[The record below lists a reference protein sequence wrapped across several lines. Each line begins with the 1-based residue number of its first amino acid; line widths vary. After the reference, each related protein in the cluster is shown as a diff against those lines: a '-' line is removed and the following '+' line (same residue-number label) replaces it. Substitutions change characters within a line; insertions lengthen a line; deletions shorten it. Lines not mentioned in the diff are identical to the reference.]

1 MSEPFVFDP
10 RCTLCKYPFGA
21 VPLGAPVTLHVRPEG
36 REGFVRCALLLRA
49 EFAGE
54 EREWELQ
61 AEGWDGERQRFS
73 LTFPAPET
81 PELCWYAFRLTRADG
96 SVRYLD
102 ASGWAD
108 QPQHRWQMTVYDAA
122 SPTPGWFGE
131 GLTYQIFPD
140 RFCRSR
146 LPDMA
151 EMPAGRRLHGNWEDI
166 PDYLPDGDGE
176 YCRDFFGG
184 DLAGI
189 RGKLP
194 YLREL
199 GVETLYL
206 CPIFEASSNHRYNTG
221 DYRRIDPMLGTEEDF
236 RALCQEAH
244 ALGIRVILDG
254 VFNHN
259 GRDSRYFNA
268 DGRYDTLGAAQ
279 SQDSPYYPWFHF
291 HPWPTDYDAW
301 WGIRDLPAVNEDA
314 PSYRDFIFGGEDSVI
329 RHWLRAGADGWRLD
343 VADELPDDF
352 ISGIRQAMDETK
364 PGCLL
369 LGEVWED
376 GSNKIAY
383 SQRRR
388 YLLGGETHCL
398 MNYPFRTA
406 ALCYLRGGDA
416 AEFRESMETLREN
429 YPAPAFLSAMN
440 FLGTHDTPRVLSLLG
455 EGQAPAEKAERAVYR
470 LDPEEERLGKE
481 RWKLASAL
489 LYAFPGSPMLFY
501 GDEAGLQGLEDPFCR
516 GGYPWGREDGDLLA
530 WFRLLGR
537 VRKRPSLRRGDLTWL
552 HAQGPLLAFRRQAE
566 GETTA
571 AAFNAGDADETLT
584 LPWEGREAL
593 DLLTGQ
599 RFAAWEGRIALRL
612 PARGAVL
619 LAETER

>member
-236 RALCQEAH
+236 RALCAEAH
-244 ALGIRVILDG
+244 DLGIRVILDG

-352 ISGIRQAMDETK
+352 IAGIRQAMDETK

-416 AEFRESMETLREN
+416 AEFRESMETIREN

-455 EGQAPAEKAERAVYR
+455 EGQAPAEKTERAVYR

-481 RWKLASAL
+481 RWKLASTL

>member
-10 RCTLCKYPFGA
+10 RCTLCKYPYGA
-21 VPLGAPVTLHVRPEG
+21 VPCGAPVTLHVRPEG
-36 REGFVRCALLLRA
+36 WEGFVRCTLLLRQ
-49 EFAGE
+49 EFSGQD
-54 EREWELQ
+54 REWELP

-81 PELCWYAFRLTRADG
+81 PELCWYAFRFTRADG

-102 ASGWAD
+102 ASGWCSE
-108 QPQHRWQMTVYDAA
+108 PQHRWQMTVYDAA

-140 RFCRSR
+140 RFRRSHS
-146 LPDMA
+146 PDMA
-151 EMPAGRRLHGNWEDI
+151 KMPWGRRLHENWDDI
-166 PDYLPDGDGE
+166 PDYLPDESGE

-189 RGKLP
+189 REKLP

-236 RALCQEAH
+236 QALCAEAH

-259 GRDSRYFNA
+259 GKDSRYFNA
-268 DGRYDTLGAAQ
+268 DGRYDTVGAAQ

-301 WGIRDLPAVNEDA
+301 WGIRDLPAVNENA
-314 PSYRDFIFGGEDSVI
+314 PSYRDFIFEGEDSVI

-352 ISGIRQAMDETK
+352 IAGIRQAMDETK

-383 SQRRR
+383 SQRRK

-416 AEFRESMETLREN
+416 ADFRESMETIREN
-429 YPAPAFLSAMN
+429 YPAPAFQSAMN

-455 EGQAPAEKAERAVYR
+455 EGQTPADKAERAAYR
-470 LDPEEERLGKE
+470 LRPEEERLGKE

-537 VRKRPSLRRGDLTWL
+537 LRKRPSLRRGDLTWL

-571 AAFNAGDADETLT
+571 AAFNAGDAEAALT

-599 RFAAWEGRIALRL
+599 RFAAWEGRIALCL

-619 LAETER
+619 LTEAER

>member
-36 REGFVRCALLLRA
+36 REGFVRCALLLRR

-151 EMPAGRRLHGNWEDI
+151 EMPAGRRLHENWEDV

-221 DYRRIDPMLGTEEDF
+221 DYRRIDPMLGTVEDF
-236 RALCQEAH
+236 RALCAEAH
-244 ALGIRVILDG
+244 DLGIRVILDG

-352 ISGIRQAMDETK
+352 IAGIRQAMDETK

-416 AEFRESMETLREN
+416 AEFRESMETIREN

>member
-140 RFCRSR
+140 RFCRSH

-236 RALCQEAH
+236 RALCAEAH
-244 ALGIRVILDG
+244 DLGIRVILDG

-314 PSYRDFIFGGEDSVI
+314 PSYRDFIFGGEDSII

-352 ISGIRQAMDETK
+352 IAGIRQAMDETK

-416 AEFRESMETLREN
+416 AEFRESMETIREN

-455 EGQAPAEKAERAVYR
+455 EGQAPAEKTERAVYR

-481 RWKLASAL
+481 RWKLASTL

-571 AAFNAGDADETLT
+571 AAFNTGDADETLT

>member
-10 RCTLCKYPFGA
+10 RCTLCKYPYGA
-21 VPLGAPVTLHVRPEG
+21 VPCGAPVTLHVRPEG
-36 REGFVRCALLLRA
+36 WEGFVRCTLLLRQ
-49 EFAGE
+49 EFSGQD
-54 EREWELQ
+54 REWELP

-81 PELCWYAFRLTRADG
+81 PELCWYAFRFTRADG

-102 ASGWAD
+102 ASGWCSE
-108 QPQHRWQMTVYDAA
+108 PQHRWQMTVYDAA

-140 RFCRSR
+140 RFRRSH

-151 EMPAGRRLHGNWEDI
+151 KMPWGRRLHENWDDI
-166 PDYLPDGDGE
+166 PDYLPDEDGE

-189 RGKLP
+189 REKLP

-221 DYRRIDPMLGTEEDF
+221 DYRRVDPMLGTEEDF
-236 RALCQEAH
+236 QALCQEAH

-268 DGRYDTLGAAQ
+268 DGRYDTVGAAQ

-301 WGIRDLPAVNEDA
+301 WGIRDLPAVNESA
-314 PSYRDFIFGGEDSVI
+314 PSYRDFIFAGEDSVI
-329 RHWLRAGADGWRLD
+329 RHWLRSGADGWRLD
-343 VADELPDDF
+343 VADELPDNF
-352 ISGIRQAMDETK
+352 IAGIRQAMDETK

-383 SQRRR
+383 SQRRK

-416 AEFRESMETLREN
+416 ADFRESMETLREN
-429 YPAPAFLSAMN
+429 YPAPAFQSAMN

-455 EGQAPAEKAERAVYR
+455 EGQTPADKAERAAFR
-470 LDPEEERLGKE
+470 LRPEEERLGKE

-516 GGYPWGREDGDLLA
+516 GGYPWGREDDDLLR

-537 VRKRPSLRRGDLTWL
+537 LRKRPSLRKGDLTWL

-571 AAFNAGDADETLT
+571 AAFNAGDAEAALT

-599 RFAAWEGRIALRL
+599 RFAAWEGRIALCL

-619 LAETER
+619 LTEAER

>member
-36 REGFVRCALLLRA
+36 REGFVRCTLLLHR
-49 EFAGE
+49 EFSGIRE
-54 EREWELQ
+54 ERELL
-61 AEGWDGERQRFS
+61 AEGRDGERQRFS
-73 LTFPAPET
+73 LTFPAPEE
-81 PELCWYAFRLTRADG
+81 PELCWYAFRFTRADG
-96 SVRYLD
+96 SIRYLD
-102 ASGWAD
+102 KSGWCSE
-108 QPQHRWQMTVYDAA
+108 PQNRWQMTVYDAA
-122 SPTPGWFGE
+122 APTPRWFGE
-131 GLTYQIFPD
+131 GLTYQIVPD
-140 RFCRSR
+140 RFCRSH

-151 EMPAGRRLHGNWEDI
+151 EMPAGRRLHENWEDV

-189 RGKLP
+189 RGKFP

-236 RALCQEAH
+236 RALCAEAH
-244 ALGIRVILDG
+244 DLGIRVILDG

-352 ISGIRQAMDETK
+352 IAGIRQAMDETK

-501 GDEAGLQGLEDPFCR
+501 GDEVGLQGLEDPFCR
-516 GGYPWGREDGDLLA
+516 GGYPWGREDGDLLT

>member
-73 LTFPAPET
+73 LTFPAPSA

-236 RALCQEAH
+236 RALCAEAH

-301 WGIRDLPAVNEDA
+301 WGIRDLPAVNEDV
-314 PSYRDFIFGGEDSVI
+314 PSYRDFIFGGEDSII

-352 ISGIRQAMDETK
+352 IAGIRQAMDETK

-416 AEFRESMETLREN
+416 AEFRESMETIREN

-481 RWKLASAL
+481 RWKLASTL

>member
-36 REGFVRCALLLRA
+36 REGFVRCALLLRR

-54 EREWELQ
+54 EREFELQ

-236 RALCQEAH
+236 RALCAEAH
-244 ALGIRVILDG
+244 DLGIRVILDG

-259 GRDSRYFNA
+259 GKDSRYFNA

-352 ISGIRQAMDETK
+352 IAGIRQAMDETK

-416 AEFRESMETLREN
+416 AEFRESMETIREN

-470 LDPEEERLGKE
+470 LAPEEERLGKE

-530 WFRLLGR
+530 WFCLLGR

-571 AAFNAGDADETLT
+571 AAFNTGDADETLT

>member
-236 RALCQEAH
+236 RALCAEAH
-244 ALGIRVILDG
+244 DLGIRVILDG

-259 GRDSRYFNA
+259 GKDSRYFNA
-268 DGRYDTLGAAQ
+268 DGRYDTVGAAQ

-352 ISGIRQAMDETK
+352 IAGIRQAMDETK

-416 AEFRESMETLREN
+416 AEFRESMETIREN

-501 GDEAGLQGLEDPFCR
+501 GDEVGLQGLEDPFCR

>member
-10 RCTLCKYPFGA
+10 RCTLCKYPYGA
-21 VPLGAPVTLHVRPEG
+21 VPCGAPVTLHVRPEG
-36 REGFVRCALLLRA
+36 WEGFVRCTLLLRQ
-49 EFAGE
+49 EFSGQD
-54 EREWELQ
+54 REWELP

-81 PELCWYAFRLTRADG
+81 PELCWYAFRFTRADR

-102 ASGWAD
+102 ASGWCSE
-108 QPQHRWQMTVYDAA
+108 PQHRWQMTVYDAA

-140 RFCRSR
+140 RFRRSH

-151 EMPAGRRLHGNWEDI
+151 KMPWGRRLHENWDDI
-166 PDYLPDGDGE
+166 PDYLPDEDGE

-189 RGKLP
+189 REKLP

-206 CPIFEASSNHRYNTG
+206 CPIFEASSNHHYNTG

-236 RALCQEAH
+236 RALCAEAH

-259 GRDSRYFNA
+259 GKDSRYFNA
-268 DGRYDTLGAAQ
+268 DGRYDTVGAAQ

-301 WGIRDLPAVNEDA
+301 WGIRDLPAVNESA
-314 PSYRDFIFGGEDSVI
+314 PSYRDFIFAGEDSVI

-352 ISGIRQAMDETK
+352 IAGIRQAMDETK

-383 SQRRR
+383 SQRRK

-416 AEFRESMETLREN
+416 ADFRESMETIREN
-429 YPAPAFLSAMN
+429 YPAPAFQSAMN

-455 EGQAPAEKAERAVYR
+455 EGQTPADKAERAAFR
-470 LDPEEERLGKE
+470 LRPEEERLGKE

-516 GGYPWGREDGDLLA
+516 GGYPWGREDEDLLA

-537 VRKRPSLRRGDLTWL
+537 LRKRPSLRRGDLTWL

-571 AAFNAGDADETLT
+571 AAFNAGDAEAALT

-599 RFAAWEGRIALRL
+599 RFAAWEGRIALCL

-619 LAETER
+619 LTEAER

>member
-10 RCTLCKYPFGA
+10 RCTLCKYPYGA
-21 VPLGAPVTLHVRPEG
+21 VPCGAPVTLHVRPEG
-36 REGFVRCALLLRA
+36 WEGFVRCTLLLRQ
-49 EFAGE
+49 EFSGQD
-54 EREWELQ
+54 REWELP

-81 PELCWYAFRLTRADG
+81 PELCWYAFRFTRADG

-102 ASGWAD
+102 ASGWCSE
-108 QPQHRWQMTVYDAA
+108 PQHRWQMTVYDAA

-140 RFCRSR
+140 RFRRSH

-151 EMPAGRRLHGNWEDI
+151 KMPWGRRLHENWDDI

-184 DLAGI
+184 DLVGI
-189 RGKLP
+189 REKLP

-206 CPIFEASSNHRYNTG
+206 CPIFEASSNHHYNTG

-236 RALCQEAH
+236 QALCQEAH

-259 GRDSRYFNA
+259 GKDSRYFNA
-268 DGRYDTLGAAQ
+268 DGRYGTVGAAQ

-301 WGIRDLPAVNEDA
+301 WGIRDLPAVNESA
-314 PSYRDFIFGGEDSVI
+314 PSYRDFIFEGEDSVI

-352 ISGIRQAMDETK
+352 IAGIRQAMDETK

-383 SQRRR
+383 SQRRK

-416 AEFRESMETLREN
+416 ADFRESMETIREN
-429 YPAPAFLSAMN
+429 YPAPAFQSAMN

-455 EGQAPAEKAERAVYR
+455 EGQTPADKAERAAFR
-470 LDPEEERLGKE
+470 LRPEEERLGKE

-516 GGYPWGREDGDLLA
+516 GGYPWGREDEDLLA

-537 VRKRPSLRRGDLTWL
+537 LRKRPSLRRGDLTWL

-571 AAFNAGDADETLT
+571 AAFNAGDAEAALT

-599 RFAAWEGRIALRL
+599 RFAAWEGRIALCL

-619 LAETER
+619 LTEAER

>member
-10 RCTLCKYPFGA
+10 RCTLCKYPYGA
-21 VPLGAPVTLHVRPEG
+21 VPCGAPVTLHVRPEG
-36 REGFVRCALLLRA
+36 WEGFVRCTLLLRQ
-49 EFAGE
+49 EFSGQD
-54 EREWELQ
+54 REWELP

-81 PELCWYAFRLTRADG
+81 PELCWYAFRFTRADG

-102 ASGWAD
+102 ASGWCSE
-108 QPQHRWQMTVYDAA
+108 PQHRWQMTVYDAA

-140 RFCRSR
+140 RFRRSH

-151 EMPAGRRLHGNWEDI
+151 KMPWGRRLHENWDDI
-166 PDYLPDGDGE
+166 PDYLPDESGE

-189 RGKLP
+189 REKLP
-194 YLREL
+194 YLHEL

-268 DGRYDTLGAAQ
+268 DGRYDTVGAAQ

-301 WGIRDLPAVNEDA
+301 WGIRDLPAVNESA
-314 PSYRDFIFGGEDSVI
+314 PSYRDFIFEGEDSVI

-352 ISGIRQAMDETK
+352 IAGIRQAMDETK
-364 PGCLL
+364 SGCLL

-383 SQRRR
+383 SQRRK

-416 AEFRESMETLREN
+416 ADFRESMETIREN

-571 AAFNAGDADETLT
+571 AAFNAGDAEAALT

-599 RFAAWEGRIALRL
+599 RFAAWEGRIALCL

-619 LAETER
+619 LTEAER

>member
-10 RCTLCKYPFGA
+10 RCTLCKYPFSA

-352 ISGIRQAMDETK
+352 IAGIRQAMDETK

>member
-36 REGFVRCALLLRA
+36 REGFVRCALLLRR

-54 EREWELQ
+54 DWEWELQ

-73 LTFPAPET
+73 LTVPAPET

-140 RFCRSR
+140 RFRRSH

-151 EMPAGRRLHGNWEDI
+151 KMPWSRRLHENWDDI
-166 PDYLPDGDGE
+166 PDYLPDESGE

-189 RGKLP
+189 REKLP

-236 RALCQEAH
+236 RALCAEAH

-259 GRDSRYFNA
+259 GKDSRYFNA
-268 DGRYDTLGAAQ
+268 DGRYGTVGAAQ

-301 WGIRDLPAVNEDA
+301 WGIRDLPAVNESA
-314 PSYRDFIFGGEDSVI
+314 PSYRDFIFEGEDSVI

-352 ISGIRQAMDETK
+352 IAGIRQAMDETK

-383 SQRRR
+383 SQRRK

-416 AEFRESMETLREN
+416 ADFRESMETIREN
-429 YPAPAFLSAMN
+429 YPAPAFQSAMN
-440 FLGTHDTPRVLSLLG
+440 FLGTHDTPRGLSLLG
-455 EGQAPAEKAERAVYR
+455 EGQTPADKAERATYR
-470 LDPEEERLGKE
+470 LSPEEERLGKE

-516 GGYPWGREDGDLLA
+516 GGYPWGREDEDLLA

-537 VRKRPSLRRGDLTWL
+537 LRKRPSLRRGDLTWL

-571 AAFNAGDADETLT
+571 AAFNAGDAEAALT

-599 RFAAWEGRIALRL
+599 RFAAWEGRIALCL
-612 PARGAVL
+612 PARGVVL
-619 LAETER
+619 LTEAER

>member
-10 RCTLCKYPFGA
+10 RCTLCKYPYGA
-21 VPLGAPVTLHVRPEG
+21 VPCGAPVTLHVRPEG
-36 REGFVRCALLLRA
+36 WEGFVRCTLLLRQ
-49 EFAGE
+49 EFSGQD
-54 EREWELQ
+54 REWELP

-81 PELCWYAFRLTRADG
+81 PELCWYAFRFTRADG

-102 ASGWAD
+102 ASGWCSE
-108 QPQHRWQMTVYDAA
+108 PQHRWQMTVYDAA

-140 RFCRSR
+140 RFRRSH

-151 EMPAGRRLHGNWEDI
+151 KMPWGRRLHENWDDI
-166 PDYLPDGDGE
+166 PDYLPDEDGE

-189 RGKLP
+189 REKLP

-206 CPIFEASSNHRYNTG
+206 CPIFEASSNHHYNTG

-236 RALCQEAH
+236 RALCAEAH

-259 GRDSRYFNA
+259 GKDSRYFNA
-268 DGRYDTLGAAQ
+268 DGRYDTVGAAQ

-301 WGIRDLPAVNEDA
+301 WGIRDLPAVNESA
-314 PSYRDFIFGGEDSVI
+314 PSYRDFIFAGEDSVI

-352 ISGIRQAMDETK
+352 IAGIRQAMDETK

-383 SQRRR
+383 SQRRK

-416 AEFRESMETLREN
+416 ADFRESMETIREN
-429 YPAPAFLSAMN
+429 YPAPAFQSAMN

-455 EGQAPAEKAERAVYR
+455 EGQTPADKAERAAFR
-470 LDPEEERLGKE
+470 LRPEEERLGKE

-516 GGYPWGREDGDLLA
+516 GGYPWGREDEDLLA

-537 VRKRPSLRRGDLTWL
+537 LRKRPSLRRGDLTWL

-571 AAFNAGDADETLT
+571 AAFNAGDAEAALT

-599 RFAAWEGRIALRL
+599 RFAAWEGRIALCL

-619 LAETER
+619 LTEAER

>member
-10 RCTLCKYPFGA
+10 RCTLCKYPYGA
-21 VPLGAPVTLHVRPEG
+21 VPCGAPVTLHVRPEG
-36 REGFVRCALLLRA
+36 WEGFVRCTLLLRQ
-49 EFAGE
+49 EFSGQD
-54 EREWELQ
+54 REWELP

-81 PELCWYAFRLTRADG
+81 PELCWYAFRFTRADG

-102 ASGWAD
+102 ASGWCSE
-108 QPQHRWQMTVYDAA
+108 PQHRWQMTVYDAA

-140 RFCRSR
+140 RFRRSH

-151 EMPAGRRLHGNWEDI
+151 KMPWGRRLHENWDDI
-166 PDYLPDGDGE
+166 PDYLPDEDGE

-189 RGKLP
+189 REKLP

-206 CPIFEASSNHRYNTG
+206 CPIFEASSNHHYNTG

-236 RALCQEAH
+236 RALCAEAH

-259 GRDSRYFNA
+259 GKDSRYFNA
-268 DGRYDTLGAAQ
+268 DGRYDTVGAAQ

-301 WGIRDLPAVNEDA
+301 WGIRDLPAVNESA
-314 PSYRDFIFGGEDSVI
+314 PSYRDFIFEGEDSVI

-352 ISGIRQAMDETK
+352 IAGIRRAMDGTK

-383 SQRRR
+383 SQRRK

-416 AEFRESMETLREN
+416 ADFRESMETIREN
-429 YPAPAFLSAMN
+429 YPAPAFQSAMN

-455 EGQAPAEKAERAVYR
+455 EGQTPADKAERAAFR
-470 LDPEEERLGKE
+470 LRPEEERLGKE

-516 GGYPWGREDGDLLA
+516 GGYPWGREDEDLLA

-537 VRKRPSLRRGDLTWL
+537 LRKRPSLRRGDLTWL

>member
-140 RFCRSR
+140 RFCRSH

-236 RALCQEAH
+236 RALCAEAH
-244 ALGIRVILDG
+244 DLGIRVILDG

-314 PSYRDFIFGGEDSVI
+314 PSYRDFIFGGEDSII

-352 ISGIRQAMDETK
+352 IAGIRQAMDETK

-416 AEFRESMETLREN
+416 AEFRESMETIREN

-455 EGQAPAEKAERAVYR
+455 EGQAPAEKTERAVYR

-481 RWKLASAL
+481 RWKLASTL

>member
-36 REGFVRCALLLRA
+36 REGFVRCALLLRR

-54 EREWELQ
+54 EREFELQ

-236 RALCQEAH
+236 RALCAEAH
-244 ALGIRVILDG
+244 DLGIRVILDG

-301 WGIRDLPAVNEDA
+301 WGIRDLPAVNESA
-314 PSYRDFIFGGEDSVI
+314 PSYRDFIFEGEDSVI

-352 ISGIRQAMDETK
+352 IAGIRQAMDETK

-416 AEFRESMETLREN
+416 AEFRESMETIREN

-571 AAFNAGDADETLT
+571 AAFNTGDADETLT

>member
-73 LTFPAPET
+73 LTFPAPSA

-140 RFCRSR
+140 RFCRSH

-151 EMPAGRRLHGNWEDI
+151 EMPAGRRLHENWEDV

-189 RGKLP
+189 REKLP

-221 DYRRIDPMLGTEEDF
+221 DYRRIDPMLGTEADF
-236 RALCQEAH
+236 RALCAEAH
-244 ALGIRVILDG
+244 DLGIRVILDG

-352 ISGIRQAMDETK
+352 IAGIRQAMDETK

-516 GGYPWGREDGDLLA
+516 GGYPWVREDEELLA

-599 RFAAWEGRIALRL
+599 RFAAWEGQIALRL

>member
-10 RCTLCKYPFGA
+10 RCTLCKYPYGA
-21 VPLGAPVTLHVRPEG
+21 VPCGAPVTLHVRPEG
-36 REGFVRCALLLRA
+36 WEGFVRCTLLLRQ
-49 EFAGE
+49 EFSGQD
-54 EREWELQ
+54 REWELP

-140 RFCRSR
+140 RFRRSH

-151 EMPAGRRLHGNWEDI
+151 KMPWGRRLHENWDDI
-166 PDYLPDGDGE
+166 PDYLPDEDGE

-189 RGKLP
+189 REKLP

-236 RALCQEAH
+236 RALCAEAH

-259 GRDSRYFNA
+259 GKDSRYFNA
-268 DGRYDTLGAAQ
+268 DGRYDTVGAAQ

-301 WGIRDLPAVNEDA
+301 WGIRDLPAVNESA
-314 PSYRDFIFGGEDSVI
+314 PSYRDFIFEGEDSVI

-352 ISGIRQAMDETK
+352 IAGIRQAMDETK

-383 SQRRR
+383 SQRRK

-416 AEFRESMETLREN
+416 AEFRESMETIREN
-429 YPAPAFLSAMN
+429 YPAPAFQSAMN

-455 EGQAPAEKAERAVYR
+455 EGQTPADKAERAAYR
-470 LDPEEERLGKE
+470 LSPEEERLGKE

-516 GGYPWGREDGDLLA
+516 GGYPCGREDGYLLA

-552 HAQGPLLAFRRQAE
+552 HAQGPLLAFRRPAE
-566 GETTA
+566 GEPTV
-571 AAFNAGDADETLT
+571 AAFHAGDAEAALT

-599 RFAAWEGRIALRL
+599 RFAAWEGRIALCL

-619 LAETER
+619 LTEAER

>member
-10 RCTLCKYPFGA
+10 RCTLCKYPYGA
-21 VPLGAPVTLHVRPEG
+21 VPCDAPVTLHVRPEG
-36 REGFVRCALLLRA
+36 WEGFVRCTLLLRQ
-49 EFAGE
+49 EFSGQD
-54 EREWELQ
+54 REWELP

-81 PELCWYAFRLTRADG
+81 PELCWYAFRFTRADG

-102 ASGWAD
+102 ASGWCSE
-108 QPQHRWQMTVYDAA
+108 PQHRWQMTVYDTA

-140 RFCRSR
+140 RFRRSH

-151 EMPAGRRLHGNWEDI
+151 KMPWGRRLHENWDDI
-166 PDYLPDGDGE
+166 PDYLPDEDGE

-189 RGKLP
+189 REKLP

-206 CPIFEASSNHRYNTG
+206 CPIFEASSNHHYNTG

-236 RALCQEAH
+236 RALCAEAH

-259 GRDSRYFNA
+259 GKDSRYFNA
-268 DGRYDTLGAAQ
+268 DGRYDTVGAAQ

-301 WGIRDLPAVNEDA
+301 WGIRDLPAVNESA
-314 PSYRDFIFGGEDSVI
+314 PSYRDFIFEGEDSVI

-352 ISGIRQAMDETK
+352 IAGIRRAMDGTK

-383 SQRRR
+383 SQRRK

-416 AEFRESMETLREN
+416 ADFRESMETIREN
-429 YPAPAFLSAMN
+429 YPAPAFQSAMN

-455 EGQAPAEKAERAVYR
+455 EGQTPADKAERAAFR
-470 LDPEEERLGKE
+470 LRPEEERLGKE

-516 GGYPWGREDGDLLA
+516 GGYPWGREDEDLLA

-537 VRKRPSLRRGDLTWL
+537 LRKRPSLRRGDLTWL

-571 AAFNAGDADETLT
+571 AAFNAGDAEVALT

-599 RFAAWEGRIALRL
+599 RFAAWEGRIALCL

-619 LAETER
+619 LTEAER

>member
-122 SPTPGWFGE
+122 SPTPAWFGE
-131 GLTYQIFPD
+131 GLTYPIFPD

-221 DYRRIDPMLGTEEDF
+221 DYRRVDPMLGTEEDF
-236 RALCQEAH
+236 QALCQEAH
-244 ALGIRVILDG
+244 GLGIRVILDG

-268 DGRYDTLGAAQ
+268 DGRYDTVGAAQ

-301 WGIRDLPAVNEDA
+301 WGIRDLPAVNESA
-314 PSYRDFIFGGEDSVI
+314 PSYRDFIFAGEDSVI

-352 ISGIRQAMDETK
+352 IAGIRQAMDETK

-416 AEFRESMETLREN
+416 AEFRESMETIREN

>member
-10 RCTLCKYPFGA
+10 RCTLCKYPYGA
-21 VPLGAPVTLHVRPEG
+21 VPCGAPVTLHVRPEG
-36 REGFVRCALLLRA
+36 WEGFVRCTLLLRQ
-49 EFAGE
+49 EFSGQD
-54 EREWELQ
+54 REWELP

-81 PELCWYAFRLTRADG
+81 PELCWYAFRFTRADG

-140 RFCRSR
+140 RFRRSH

-151 EMPAGRRLHGNWEDI
+151 KMPWGRRLHENWDDI
-166 PDYLPDGDGE
+166 PDYLPDEDGE

-189 RGKLP
+189 REKLP

-236 RALCQEAH
+236 RALCAEAH

-259 GRDSRYFNA
+259 GKDSRYFNA
-268 DGRYDTLGAAQ
+268 DGRYDTVGAAQ

-301 WGIRDLPAVNEDA
+301 WGIRDLPAVNESA
-314 PSYRDFIFGGEDSVI
+314 PSYRDFIFEGEDSVI

-352 ISGIRQAMDETK
+352 IAGIRQAMDETK

-383 SQRRR
+383 SQRRK

-416 AEFRESMETLREN
+416 ADFRESMETIREN
-429 YPAPAFLSAMN
+429 YPAPAFQSAMN

-455 EGQAPAEKAERAVYR
+455 EGQTPADKAERAAFR
-470 LDPEEERLGKE
+470 LRPEEERLGKE

-516 GGYPWGREDGDLLA
+516 GGYPWGREDEDLLA

-537 VRKRPSLRRGDLTWL
+537 LRKRPSLRRGDLTWL

-571 AAFNAGDADETLT
+571 AAFNAGDAEVALT

-599 RFAAWEGRIALRL
+599 RFAAWEGRIALCL

-619 LAETER
+619 LTESER

>member
-10 RCTLCKYPFGA
+10 RCTLCKYPYGA
-21 VPLGAPVTLHVRPEG
+21 VPCGAPVTLHVRPEG
-36 REGFVRCALLLRA
+36 WEGFVRCTLLLRQ
-49 EFAGE
+49 EFSGQD
-54 EREWELQ
+54 REWELP

-81 PELCWYAFRLTRADG
+81 PELCWYAFRFTRADG

-102 ASGWAD
+102 ASGWCSE
-108 QPQHRWQMTVYDAA
+108 PQHRWQMTVYDAA

-140 RFCRSR
+140 RFRRSH

-151 EMPAGRRLHGNWEDI
+151 KMPWGRRLHENWDDI
-166 PDYLPDGDGE
+166 PDYLPDEDGE

-189 RGKLP
+189 REKLP

-206 CPIFEASSNHRYNTG
+206 CPIFEASSNHHYNTG

-236 RALCQEAH
+236 RALCAEAH

-259 GRDSRYFNA
+259 GKDSRYFNA
-268 DGRYDTLGAAQ
+268 DGRYDTVGAAQ

-291 HPWPTDYDAW
+291 HPGPTDYDAW
-301 WGIRDLPAVNEDA
+301 WGIRDLPAVNESA
-314 PSYRDFIFGGEDSVI
+314 PSYRDFIFEGEDSVI

-352 ISGIRQAMDETK
+352 IAGIRQAMDETK

-383 SQRRR
+383 SQRRK

-416 AEFRESMETLREN
+416 ADFRESMETIREN
-429 YPAPAFLSAMN
+429 YPAPAFQSAMN

-455 EGQAPAEKAERAVYR
+455 EGQTPADKAERAAFR
-470 LDPEEERLGKE
+470 LRPEEERLGKE

-516 GGYPWGREDGDLLA
+516 GGYPWGREDEDLLA

-537 VRKRPSLRRGDLTWL
+537 LRKRPSLRRGDLTWL
-552 HAQGPLLAFRRQAE
+552 HAQGPLLAFRRQAD

-571 AAFNAGDADETLT
+571 AAFNAGDAEVALT

-599 RFAAWEGRIALRL
+599 RFAAWEGRIALCL

-619 LAETER
+619 LTEAER

>member
-10 RCTLCKYPFGA
+10 RCTLCKYPYGA
-21 VPLGAPVTLHVRPEG
+21 VPCGAPVTLHVRPEG
-36 REGFVRCALLLRA
+36 WEGFVRCTLLLRQ
-49 EFAGE
+49 EFSGQD
-54 EREWELQ
+54 REWELP

-81 PELCWYAFRLTRADG
+81 PELCWYAFRFTRADG
-96 SVRYLD
+96 SVRYLE
-102 ASGWAD
+102 ASGWCSE
-108 QPQHRWQMTVYDAA
+108 PQHRWQMTVYDAA

-140 RFCRSR
+140 RFRRSH

-151 EMPAGRRLHGNWEDI
+151 KMPWGRRLHENWDDI

-189 RGKLP
+189 REKLP

-236 RALCQEAH
+236 QALCQEAH

-259 GRDSRYFNA
+259 GKDSRYFNA
-268 DGRYDTLGAAQ
+268 DGRYDTVGAAQ

-301 WGIRDLPAVNEDA
+301 WGIRDLPAVNESA
-314 PSYRDFIFGGEDSVI
+314 PSYRDFIFEGEDSVI

-352 ISGIRQAMDETK
+352 IAGIRQAMDETK

-383 SQRRR
+383 SQRRK

-416 AEFRESMETLREN
+416 ADFRESMETIREN
-429 YPAPAFLSAMN
+429 YPAPAFQSAMN

-455 EGQAPAEKAERAVYR
+455 EGQTPADKAERAAFR
-470 LDPEEERLGKE
+470 LRPEEERLGKE

-516 GGYPWGREDGDLLA
+516 GGYPWGREDEDLLA

-537 VRKRPSLRRGDLTWL
+537 LRKRPSLRQGDLTWL

-571 AAFNAGDADETLT
+571 AAFNAGDAEAALT

-599 RFAAWEGRIALRL
+599 RFAAWEGRIALCL

-619 LAETER
+619 LTEAER

>member
-36 REGFVRCALLLRA
+36 REGFVRCALLLRR

-54 EREWELQ
+54 DWEWELQ

-236 RALCQEAH
+236 RALCAEAH
-244 ALGIRVILDG
+244 DLGIRVILDG

-352 ISGIRQAMDETK
+352 IAGIRQAMDETK

-416 AEFRESMETLREN
+416 AEFRESMETIREN

-516 GGYPWGREDGDLLA
+516 GGYPWGREDEELLA

-571 AAFNAGDADETLT
+571 AAFNTGDADETLT

>member
-10 RCTLCKYPFGA
+10 RCTLCKYPYGA
-21 VPLGAPVTLHVRPEG
+21 VPCDAPVTLHVRPEG
-36 REGFVRCALLLRA
+36 WEGFVRCTLLLRQ
-49 EFAGE
+49 EFSGQD
-54 EREWELQ
+54 REWELP

-81 PELCWYAFRLTRADG
+81 PELCWYAFRFTRADG

-102 ASGWAD
+102 ASGWCSE
-108 QPQHRWQMTVYDAA
+108 PQHRWQMTVYDAA

-140 RFCRSR
+140 RFRRSH

-151 EMPAGRRLHGNWEDI
+151 KMPWGRRLHENWDDI
-166 PDYLPDGDGE
+166 PDYLPDEDGE

-189 RGKLP
+189 REKLP

-206 CPIFEASSNHRYNTG
+206 CPIFEASSNHHYNTG

-236 RALCQEAH
+236 RALCAEAH

-259 GRDSRYFNA
+259 GKDSRYFNA
-268 DGRYDTLGAAQ
+268 DGRYDTVGAAQ

-301 WGIRDLPAVNEDA
+301 WGIRDLPAVNESA
-314 PSYRDFIFGGEDSVI
+314 PSYRDFIFAGEDSVI

-352 ISGIRQAMDETK
+352 IAGIRQAMDETK

-383 SQRRR
+383 SQRRK

-416 AEFRESMETLREN
+416 ADFRESMETIREN
-429 YPAPAFLSAMN
+429 YPAPAFQSAMN

-455 EGQAPAEKAERAVYR
+455 EGQTPADKAERAAFR
-470 LDPEEERLGKE
+470 LRPEEERLGKE

-516 GGYPWGREDGDLLA
+516 GGYPWGREDEDLLA

-537 VRKRPSLRRGDLTWL
+537 LRKRPSLRRGDLTWL

-571 AAFNAGDADETLT
+571 AAFNAGDAEAALT

-599 RFAAWEGRIALRL
+599 RFAAWEGRIALCL

-619 LAETER
+619 LTEAER

>member
-10 RCTLCKYPFGA
+10 RCTLCKYPYGA
-21 VPLGAPVTLHVRPEG
+21 VPCDAPVTLHVRPEG
-36 REGFVRCALLLRA
+36 WEGFVRCTLLLRQ
-49 EFAGE
+49 EFSGQD
-54 EREWELQ
+54 REWELP

-81 PELCWYAFRLTRADG
+81 PELCWYAFRFTRADG

-102 ASGWAD
+102 ASGWCSE
-108 QPQHRWQMTVYDAA
+108 PQHRWQMTVYDAA

-140 RFCRSR
+140 RFRRSH

-151 EMPAGRRLHGNWEDI
+151 KMPWGRRLHENWDDI
-166 PDYLPDGDGE
+166 PDYLPDEDGE

-189 RGKLP
+189 REKLP

-236 RALCQEAH
+236 RALCAEAH

-259 GRDSRYFNA
+259 GKDSRYFNA
-268 DGRYDTLGAAQ
+268 DGRYDTVGAAQ

-301 WGIRDLPAVNEDA
+301 WGIRDLPAVNESA
-314 PSYRDFIFGGEDSVI
+314 PSYRDFIFEGEDSVI

-352 ISGIRQAMDETK
+352 IAGIRQAMDETK

-383 SQRRR
+383 SQRRK

-416 AEFRESMETLREN
+416 ADFRESMETIREN
-429 YPAPAFLSAMN
+429 YPAPAFQSAMN

-455 EGQAPAEKAERAVYR
+455 EGQTPADKAERAAFR
-470 LDPEEERLGKE
+470 LRPEEERLGKE

-516 GGYPWGREDGDLLA
+516 GGYPWGREDEDLLA

-537 VRKRPSLRRGDLTWL
+537 LRKRPSLRRGDLTWL

-571 AAFNAGDADETLT
+571 AAFNAGDAEAALT

-599 RFAAWEGRIALRL
+599 RFAAWEGRIALCL

-619 LAETER
+619 LTEAER

>member
-36 REGFVRCALLLRA
+36 REGFVRCALLLRR

-122 SPTPGWFGE
+122 SPTPSWFGE

-140 RFCRSR
+140 RFRRSH

-151 EMPAGRRLHGNWEDI
+151 KMPAGRRLHENWDDI

-189 RGKLP
+189 REKLP

-244 ALGIRVILDG
+244 GLGIRVILDG

-301 WGIRDLPAVNEDA
+301 WGIRDLPAVNEEA

-352 ISGIRQAMDETK
+352 IAGIRQAMDETK

-383 SQRRR
+383 SQRRK

-416 AEFRESMETLREN
+416 ADFRESMETIREN

-571 AAFNAGDADETLT
+571 AAFNTGDADETLT

-619 LAETER
+619 LAETAQ

>member
-10 RCTLCKYPFGA
+10 RCTLCKYPYGA
-21 VPLGAPVTLHVRPEG
+21 VPCGAPVTLHVRPEG
-36 REGFVRCALLLRA
+36 WEGFVRCTLLLRQ
-49 EFAGE
+49 EFSGQD
-54 EREWELQ
+54 REWELP

-81 PELCWYAFRLTRADG
+81 PELCWYAFRFTRADG

-102 ASGWAD
+102 ASGWCSE
-108 QPQHRWQMTVYDAA
+108 PQHRWQMTVYDAA

-140 RFCRSR
+140 RFRRSH

-151 EMPAGRRLHGNWEDI
+151 KMPWGRRLHENWDDI
-166 PDYLPDGDGE
+166 PDYLPDESGE

-189 RGKLP
+189 REKLP

-236 RALCQEAH
+236 RALCAEDH
-244 ALGIRVILDG
+244 ALCIRVLLDG

-259 GRDSRYFNA
+259 GKDSRYFNA
-268 DGRYDTLGAAQ
+268 DGRCDTVGAAQ

-301 WGIRDLPAVNEDA
+301 WGIRDLPAVNESA
-314 PSYRDFIFGGEDSVI
+314 PSYRDFIFEGEDSVI

-352 ISGIRQAMDETK
+352 IAGIRQAMDETK

-383 SQRRR
+383 SQRRK

-416 AEFRESMETLREN
+416 ADFRESMETIREN
-429 YPAPAFLSAMN
+429 YPAPAFQSAMN

-455 EGQAPAEKAERAVYR
+455 EGQTPADKAERAAFR
-470 LDPEEERLGKE
+470 LRPEEERLGKE

-516 GGYPWGREDGDLLA
+516 GGYPWGREDEDLLA

-537 VRKRPSLRRGDLTWL
+537 LRKRPSLRRGDLTWL

-571 AAFNAGDADETLT
+571 AAFNAGDAEAALT

-599 RFAAWEGRIALRL
+599 RFAAWEGRIALCL

-619 LAETER
+619 LTDAER

>member
-236 RALCQEAH
+236 RALCAEAH

-352 ISGIRQAMDETK
+352 IAGIRQAMDETK

-416 AEFRESMETLREN
+416 AEFRESMETIREN

>member
-36 REGFVRCALLLRA
+36 REGFVRCALLLRR

-54 EREWELQ
+54 DWEWELQ

-236 RALCQEAH
+236 QALCQEAH

-259 GRDSRYFNA
+259 GKDSRYFNA

-352 ISGIRQAMDETK
+352 IAGIRQAMDETK

-416 AEFRESMETLREN
+416 AEFRESMETIREN

-516 GGYPWGREDGDLLA
+516 GGYPWGREDEELLA

-571 AAFNAGDADETLT
+571 AAFNAGDAEAALT

-599 RFAAWEGRIALRL
+599 RFAAWEGRIALCL
-612 PARGAVL
+612 PARGVVL
-619 LAETER
+619 LTEAER

>member
-10 RCTLCKYPFGA
+10 RCTLCKYPYGA
-21 VPLGAPVTLHVRPEG
+21 VPCDAPVTLHVRPEG
-36 REGFVRCALLLRA
+36 WEGFVRCTLLLRQ
-49 EFAGE
+49 EFSGQD
-54 EREWELQ
+54 REWELP

-81 PELCWYAFRLTRADG
+81 PELCWYAFRFTRADG

-102 ASGWAD
+102 ASGWCSE
-108 QPQHRWQMTVYDAA
+108 PQHRWQMTVYDAA

-140 RFCRSR
+140 RFRRSH

-151 EMPAGRRLHGNWEDI
+151 KMPWGRRLHENWDDI
-166 PDYLPDGDGE
+166 PDYLPDEDGE

-189 RGKLP
+189 REKLP

-206 CPIFEASSNHRYNTG
+206 CPIFEASSNHHYNTG

-236 RALCQEAH
+236 RALCAEAH

-259 GRDSRYFNA
+259 GKDSRYFNA
-268 DGRYDTLGAAQ
+268 DGRYDTVGAAQ

-301 WGIRDLPAVNEDA
+301 WGIRDLPAVNESA
-314 PSYRDFIFGGEDSVI
+314 PSYRDFIFEGEDSVI

-352 ISGIRQAMDETK
+352 IAGIRQAMDETK

-369 LGEVWED
+369 LSEVWED

-383 SQRRR
+383 SQRRK

-416 AEFRESMETLREN
+416 ADFRESMETIREN
-429 YPAPAFLSAMN
+429 YPAPAFQSAMN

-455 EGQAPAEKAERAVYR
+455 EGQTPADKAERAAFR
-470 LDPEEERLGKE
+470 LRPEEERLGKE

-516 GGYPWGREDGDLLA
+516 GGYPWGREDEDLLA

-537 VRKRPSLRRGDLTWL
+537 LRKRPSLRRGDLTWL

-571 AAFNAGDADETLT
+571 AAFNAGDAEAALT

-599 RFAAWEGRIALRL
+599 RFAAWEGRIALCL

-619 LAETER
+619 LTEAER

>member
-236 RALCQEAH
+236 RALCAEAH
-244 ALGIRVILDG
+244 DLGIRVILDG

-352 ISGIRQAMDETK
+352 IAGIRQAMDETK

-416 AEFRESMETLREN
+416 AEFRESMETIREN

-455 EGQAPAEKAERAVYR
+455 EGQAPAEKTERAVYR